1 LTTSKKFDAR
11 EVSHHCREL
20 SDFKFA
26 ENDENG
32 TGMDQK
38 YAKVRLLFTLKNYAR
53 PRFFKHLRPGML
65 VRDEGVA
72 GSNPATP
79 TNT

>member
-1 LTTSKKFDAR
+1 
-11 EVSHHCREL
+11 
-20 SDFKFA
+20 
-26 ENDENG
+26 
-32 TGMDQK
+32 MDQK

-72 GSNPATP
+72 GSNPGHSDQYLAGLETANP
-79 TNT
+79 TVSPTDMRADVVGARKGGGPGRCK